1 MIYSTGVARTT
12 VNDKIVHDSSWD
24 LKSMDDNE
32 FEVKLNM
39 NGKRYEIRDFT
50 LDDLGELLQHPHTT
64 DDLGK
69 EGLLTIPLDETTRIK
84 PYPKYSYRLSRSNK
98 RRSPKKKKVS
108 SLRRSK
114 SSNSSSRSS
123 SKSSS
128 ASSSKSSKS
137 SSSSRMSSTLKRSL
151 KKKKSAKSTAKS
163 SVKLSPKASVS
174 KKTIY

>member
-114 SSNSSSRSS
+114 SSKSS

-151 KKKKSAKSTAKS
+151 KKKKSAKSSTKSSVKS